1 MKNGVY
7 PVGYSVMPIYKEST
21 VSIGGVLEKKESIV
35 AYMPSKC
42 YVVST
47 ERKILKNGTVSNSYG
62 VVFPYETGKTV
73 AESYFTSNY
82 PKYNKEDECIN
93 SYKTTFLTDGY
104 EVAYQ
109 EAERLNEKILANTVY
124 SKASNNI
131 LFKNEKR
138 HNALV
143 KAYMSGADFIENRT
157 KDTLITVDD
166 NLVTTKKVTNNKV
179 LVLK

>member
-73 AESYFTSNY
+73 AESYFSCNY
-82 PKYNKEDECIN
+82 PNYNKE
-93 SYKTTFLTDGY
+93 YTFLTDGY

-138 HNALV
+138 YNALV
-143 KAYMSGADFIENRT
+143 KAYMSGADFIEDRT